1 MKSTESA
8 KVVCIYIN
16 TFEYFIMYF
25 KLSDLLKKILVIF
38 NYFSLFSF
46 QIAARPG
53 AHHLRCV
60 FRVTFV
66 PKDAYD
72 LLQKDPIA
80 FEYLYV
86 QVRKKN
92 KKK

>member
-1 MKSTESA
+1 
-8 KVVCIYIN
+8 
-16 TFEYFIMYF
+16 MYF
-25 KLSDLLKKILVIF
+25 KLNKLLKKLLV
-38 NYFSLFSF
+38 FSYLFFKFSF

-86 QVRKKN
+86 QVCKKIFIWT
-92 KKK
+92 

>member
-1 MKSTESA
+1 ML
-8 KVVCIYIN
+8 
-16 TFEYFIMYF
+16 F
-25 KLSDLLKKILVIF
+25 F
-38 NYFSLFSF
+38 NHLPLFSF

-86 QVRKKN
+86 QVRN
-92 KKK
+92 KKKLYVF